1 MMNKRKMDRSQ
12 VKRIIQIGG
21 SLLSVGLFLWLLSQQ
36 NWSLVFRILKQ
47 IPVWVIPASFL
58 LIFGG
63 LVVNA
68 WRWWGLVKSQQI
80 EVSFTKTLKIVV
92 TGAYASNFLPS
103 TVGGDVVRIV
113 GMLKYGK
120 SKVVVVSSVVV
131 DRVINVVS
139 YLSLA
144 PLIFLVFDIWE
155 LLSGDVRSYF
165 YAMSIANSKWIV
177 RLRNLGSKLIGSL
190 KKSFILW
197 SRSPEVIVKA
207 FLISWLSLFVVFLGV
222 WILARGIQISVSL
235 FEVIAVSIIVY
246 VLTLL
251 PISVNGYGLR
261 EVAVTTLY
269 MQLGASLEQA
279 STLAI
284 VTRFLSLMATIPGA
298 IWLHREIIVES
309 LGESSGNVP

>member
-1 MMNKRKMDRSQ
+1 MDRNQ
-12 VKRIIQIGG
+12 VKRIVQIGG
-21 SLLSVGLFLWLLSQQ
+21 TLLSVGLFIWLLSQQ
-36 NWSLVFRILKQ
+36 NWNQVFQILKEMP
-47 IPVWVIPASFL
+47 IWVIPVAFG
-58 LIFGG
+58 LISSG

-68 WRWWGLVKSQQI
+68 WRWWALVRSQQI
-80 EVSFTKTLKIVV
+80 EISFAETLKIVV
-92 TGAYASNFLPS
+92 AGAYASNFLPS

-113 GMLKYGK
+113 GMLKYAE

-131 DRVINVVS
+131 DRVINVVA

-144 PLIFLVFDIWE
+144 PLALGVFDLPA
-155 LLSGDVRSYF
+155 LLSRRTQPQWL
-165 YAMSIANSKWIV
+165 ALSIINSKWV
-177 RLRNLGSKLIGSL
+177 TRLRHLVEKLVHSL
-190 KKSFILW
+190 KKSFQLW
-197 SRSPEVIVKA
+197 ARSPGMIIRA
-207 FLISWLSLFVVFLGV
+207 FVISWFSLIVVFLGV
-222 WILARGIQISVSL
+222 WILARGIQIPVSL
-235 FEVIAVSIIVY
+235 FEVMAVSVIVY

-269 MQLGASLEQA
+269 LQLGASLEQA

-309 LGESSGNVP
+309 FDDSVDSLPEK